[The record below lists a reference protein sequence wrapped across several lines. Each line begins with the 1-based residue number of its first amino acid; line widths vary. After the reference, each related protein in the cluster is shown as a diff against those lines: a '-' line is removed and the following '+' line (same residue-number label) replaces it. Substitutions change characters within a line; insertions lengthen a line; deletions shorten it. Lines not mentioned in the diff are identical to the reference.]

1 MISAQRYGTDM
12 KMIRCVYG
20 SCQPFTSVY
29 SHSHDV
35 IHTSGI
41 VKKEADCLELHTA
54 MVPTLKWCPKS
65 ARPDYTRLQANPWGR
80 IADRPRDIAH
90 CGLEARTG
98 GG

>member
-12 KMIRCVYG
+12 KMIGCIYG

-41 VKKEADCLELHTA
+41 GKKEADCLELHTA
-54 MVPTLKWCPKS
+54 M
-65 ARPDYTRLQANPWGR
+65 
-80 IADRPRDIAH
+80 
-90 CGLEARTG
+90 
-98 GG
+98 